1 MKTLATFSLTALT
14 LAALPG
20 CILVATDRHYYP
32 ASKQELEACKQVDSA
47 DAAPTVRTVYHDEIA
62 KLTPGMTIDA
72 FKSSF
77 TSALFVEQRED
88 AGHKL
93 DAYSVKLNE
102 PYHVRGQSII
112 LTSHD
117 EAWFYFKDG
126 QFVKWGEPKVW
137 P

>member
-1 MKTLATFSLTALT
+1 MKAIGLIASATV

-32 ASKQELEACKQVDSA
+32 VSQKELEEVRQLERG
-47 DAAPTVRTVYHDEIA
+47 DAPPTVRTVYQEQLS
-62 KLTPGMTIDA
+62 KLTPGTSIETFKAA
-72 FKSSF
+72 FP
-77 TSALFVEQRED
+77 SALFVEQRDD

-102 PYHVRGQSII
+102 RFRVRGENVIQM
-112 LTSHD
+112 SHD

-126 QFVKWGEPKVW
+126 GYVKWGDPKQW